1 MRGARLICL
10 LPSPTSQVPGTPRR
24 LWFAAVWRRW
34 CVRYR
39 LRVRCSEARQRWGR
53 SDLGEIV
60 LAELGDGAWGQMY
73 RRALHDG
80 SNCRHPPDAARQ
92 GELWLGTRSA
102 TESLECFQKAA
113 ELRTFLGMTAV
124 LVALR
129 YRSLCR
135 MMLAARHVCK
145 GGMLPKTRGQ
155 RIHAYVVG

>member
-1 MRGARLICL
+1 MEYRDSCIAKHFMMDQTVDILQM
-10 LPSPTSQVPGTPRR
+10 LPIKES
-24 LWFAAVWRRW
+24 
-34 CVRYR
+34 
-39 LRVRCSEARQRWGR
+39 
-53 SDLGEIV
+53 
-60 LAELGDGAWGQMY
+60 
-73 RRALHDG
+73 
-80 SNCRHPPDAARQ
+80 
-92 GELWLGTRSA
+92 LWLGTRSA

-124 LVALR
+124 LVAPR